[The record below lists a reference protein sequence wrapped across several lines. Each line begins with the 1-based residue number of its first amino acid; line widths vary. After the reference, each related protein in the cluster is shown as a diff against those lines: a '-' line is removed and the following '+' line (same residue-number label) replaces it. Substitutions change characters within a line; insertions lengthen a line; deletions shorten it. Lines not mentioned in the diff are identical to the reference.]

1 MRTRLTSFVL
11 ALSLV
16 LPAATSSQTQ
26 AIRDRAMPPYKAGL
40 AFMQSEQWEEA
51 KQSFRTAIDT
61 DATFEMAHYM
71 LGRVHM
77 AQKQFPDAV
86 AALSRARDLYRSVAG
101 RAFSDMNDQ
110 QLSRRDRIAEIDDAI
125 RELQMKPQTNRVQE
139 QLRQLN
145 DQKRQVEEAKQR
157 AGNVLLKTTVPAHVT
172 LSLGSAYFRLND
184 FAEAEN
190 AYRESLDADP
200 RQGETH
206 NNLAVVYLMTGR
218 YREAEEAV
226 KAAEKAGYRV
236 NPALKD
242 SIKQKKS
249 GAER

>member
-1 MRTRLTSFVL
+1 MPPRLTSLVL
-11 ALSLV
+11 AVFLV
-16 LPAATSSQTQ
+16 LPAALAASQTQ

-40 AFMQSEQWEEA
+40 IFMQSEQWEEA

-71 LGRVHM
+71 LGRVHL
-77 AQKQFPDAV
+77 AQKQFRDAI

-110 QLSRRDRIAEIDDAI
+110 QLSRRDRIAEIDEAI

-145 DQKRQVEEAKQR
+145 DSKRQVEDAKQR
-157 AGNVLLKTTVPAHVT
+157 AGNVSLKITVPAHVT

-184 FAEAEN
+184 LTEAEK
-190 AYRESLDADP
+190 AYKESLDADSK
-200 RQGETH
+200 QGETH

-218 YREAEEAV
+218 YREAEAAV
-226 KAAEKAGYRV
+226 RAAEQAGYRV
-236 NPALKD
+236 SPALKD
-242 SIKQKKS
+242 NVKQKSS
-249 GAER
+249 GR